1 MFLLDVVSTPT
12 FIDTINDAFANPTK
26 ALAVIGISIIVAIV
40 ILIIRKK

>member
-1 MFLLDVVSTPT
+1 MFLLDSISPPPVV
-12 FIDTINDAFANPTK
+12 DTVNDAFANPTK